1 MEVLRYLH
9 WASAGPTALAAVAP
23 VVPAAVPKAARVA
36 RHAPGGAAGRAG
48 PAGGL
53 AGCRRGVGPALRLR
67 LDLFPEVLRAAQ
79 GSSEPI
85 WEFRAVLQSGIV

>member
-36 RHAPGGAAGRAG
+36 RHAPGGRPGSPG
-48 PAGGL
+48 PAAGL

-67 LDLFPEVLRAAQ
+67 LYLFPEVLRARARL
-79 GSSEPI
+79 SEPI
-85 WEFRAVLQSGIV
+85 WEFRAVLQSIV